1 MVRFFST
8 GCFLFMDRYTT
19 ARGTQHAPRLG
30 EHVLQSTRTGVSQ
43 LTPVSARIPRPA
55 GQPIASRTR
64 PGAGFHPRHPRNP
77 KPKIGGRAKP
87 ETQGPW
93 RGETRN
99 PRSVPRRNPKPS
111 TKFLFADPFTPLT
124 SLFPCRSTYS
134 SDLTLF
140 PFFHPSSS
148 LPPLKQKRK
157 GRPGRP
163 MAPLSLEHA
172 LCPATYTPYLPFWT
186 LTAENTSQNL

>member
-1 MVRFFST
+1 MRPGAGHQDAS
-8 GCFLFMDRYTT
+8 RPKN
-19 ARGTQHAPRLG
+19 RGRNYAPPRLLMLSFPNG
-30 EHVLQSTRTGVSQ
+30 E
-43 LTPVSARIPRPA
+43 IRP
-55 GQPIASRTR
+55 P
-64 PGAGFHPRHPRNP
+64 AGFHPRHPRNP
-77 KPKIGGRAKP
+77 KPKIGGGAKP